1 MTERIRTSAFAVVG
15 AVVAFACLMLP
26 DVPLADSAV
35 ADTALA
41 KEQAALQARVVQALQ
56 KADLVALYTAM
67 DEYRALEKAGATVPP
82 GLYFAEAEA
91 ARSQGDPVR
100 AERAYSDY
108 FRVAQ
113 SAGDTFNEALRTYGD
128 WKNSIPA
135 LAWTILD
142 GMVPVPSPPS
152 PDARAK
158 GTAGGESVP
167 LRPFSIARNEVTRAQ
182 FKAFVAE
189 TGYRPK
195 SETTFGF
202 TTSPPAADET
212 ACRSDSEDWTG
223 AGFEQ
228 TDADP
233 VVCVSWDDARAYIAW
248 LNQSTGLEFRLPTA
262 REWEYAASAGA
273 STRYWFGDVH
283 DPGMGNGP
291 GTGGADHWAIGTAPV
306 GQFPAN
312 PFDLMDMVG
321 NVAEWVVDCPEA
333 APAKTDGP
341 HPECTTPGIRGSSWK
356 AEPMEPETSGTAITS
371 ATYRSAD
378 LGFRL
383 ATGS

>member
-1 MTERIRTSAFAVVG
+1 MKNGFRTSVLGASAAVALAF
-15 AVVAFACLMLP
+15 LMLP
-26 DVPLADSAV
+26 GVPLAESSV
-35 ADTALA
+35 ADAALA
-41 KEQAALQARVVQALQ
+41 TEQAALQARVVQALQ
-56 KADLVALYTAM
+56 KGDLAGLYIAM
-67 DEYRALEKAGATVPP
+67 DQYRALEKAGATVPA
-82 GLYFAEAEA
+82 GLFFAEAEA

-113 SAGDTFNEALRTYGD
+113 SEGDTFNEALRTYGD
-128 WKNSIPA
+128 WKSSIPA
-135 LAWTILD
+135 SAWAILD
-142 GMVPVPSPPS
+142 EMVPVPALAT
-152 PDARAK
+152 PDGRAK
-158 GTAGGESVP
+158 GTAGGKSAP

-182 FKAFVAE
+182 FKAFIDA

-195 SETTFGF
+195 SGTSFEF
-202 TTSPPAADET
+202 TTSPAAADAAACT
-212 ACRSDSEDWTG
+212 AGAADWTR

-248 LNQSTGLEFRLPTA
+248 LNESSGLAFRLPTA
-262 REWEYAASAGA
+262 REWDYAASGGA
-273 STRYWFGDVH
+273 STRYWFGDEH

-291 GTGGADHWAIGTAPV
+291 GTGGADHWATGTAPV

-312 PFDLMDMVG
+312 PFNLMDMVG

-333 APAKTDGP
+333 RPAKAEAP
-341 HPECTTPGIRGSSWK
+341 SAECTTPAIRGSSWK
-356 AEPMEPETSGTAITS
+356 SESIDAEAAGTSQVSTTH
-371 ATYRSAD
+371 RSAD

>member
-1 MTERIRTSAFAVVG
+1 
-15 AVVAFACLMLP
+15 MLALSFLLLP
-26 DVPLADSAV
+26 GVPLAADTAV

-41 KEQAALQARVVQALQ
+41 KEQAALQGRVVQALQ
-56 KADLVALYTAM
+56 KGDLIALYTAM
-67 DEYRALEKAGATVPP
+67 DEYRGLEKAGATVPA
-82 GLYFAEAEA
+82 GLFFAEAEA

-113 SAGDTFNEALRTYGD
+113 SEGETFNEALRSYGD
-128 WKNSIPA
+128 WKNTIPA
-135 LAWTILD
+135 VAWAILD
-142 GMVPVPSPPS
+142 GMVPVPVPASS
-152 PDARAK
+152 DGRAK
-158 GTAGGESVP
+158 GMPGGKP
-167 LRPFSIARNEVTRAQ
+167 AAPTRPFSIARNEVTRAQ
-182 FKAFVAE
+182 FQAFVAA

-195 SETTFGF
+195 DTTTSGF
-202 TTSPPAADET
+202 TSSPDVADET
-212 ACRSDSEDWTG
+212 ACASDAEDWTR

-233 VVCVSWDDARAYIAW
+233 VVCVSWDDATAYIAW
-248 LNQSTGLEFRLPTA
+248 LNQSTGLQFRLPTA
-262 REWEYAASAGA
+262 REWDYAASGGS

-283 DPGMGNGP
+283 DPAMGNGP
-291 GTGGADHWAIGTAPV
+291 GTGGADHWETGTAPV

-321 NVAEWVVDCPEA
+321 NVAEWVVDCPEN
-333 APAKTDGP
+333 APAKADGP
-341 HPECTTPGIRGSSWK
+341 RPECTKPAIRGSSWK
-356 AEPMEPETSGTAITS
+356 AESMEPEANAAAGVSPG
-371 ATYRSAD
+371 YRSAD

>member
-1 MTERIRTSAFAVVG
+1 MTLRYRTSALAAAAAVV
-15 AVVAFACLMLP
+15 VLSCLMRPAVL
-26 DVPLADSAV
+26 LADSAV
-35 ADTALA
+35 ADSALA
-41 KEQAALQARVVQALQ
+41 GEQAALQARVVQALQ
-56 KADLVALYTAM
+56 KGDLVGLYTAM
-67 DEYRALEKAGATVPP
+67 DEYRSLEKAGATVPA
-82 GLYFAEAEA
+82 GLFFAEAEA

-113 SAGDTFNEALRTYGD
+113 SEGETFNEALRSYGD
-128 WKNSIPA
+128 WKSSIPA
-135 LAWTILD
+135 SVWAILD
-142 GMVPVPSPPS
+142 EMVPVPAKATAG
-152 PDARAK
+152 ARAG
-158 GTAGGESVP
+158 GTTGRKSPP

-182 FKAFVAE
+182 FKAFVEA
-189 TGYRPK
+189 TGYRPT
-195 SETTFGF
+195 SGTTFGF
-202 TTSPPAADET
+202 TTSPDAADAA
-212 ACRSDSEDWTG
+212 ACGSDVTDWTR

-248 LNQSTGLEFRLPTA
+248 LNESSGLAFRLPTA
-262 REWEYAASAGA
+262 REWDYAASGGA

-291 GTGGADHWAIGTAPV
+291 GTGGADHWATGTAPV

-312 PFDLMDMVG
+312 PFGLMDMVG
-321 NVAEWVVDCPEA
+321 NVSEWVVDCPETT
-333 APAKTDGP
+333 PAKTEGSS
-341 HPECTTPGIRGSSWK
+341 PECTTPAIRGSSWK
-356 AEPMEPETSGTAITS
+356 SESIEPEASGRAGTS
-371 ATYRSAD
+371 ATFRSAE